1 MTGGTCLKADK
12 IQNLRS
18 CRSYRRSLSLAPR
31 SPSRQY
37 SMSAVSVT
45 TLFLLVIGLPRYA
58 QSELSIVA
66 ELSYPAFSRATAI
79 DAQDDIV
86 FIAGAGIAA
95 VDAREPRN
103 PRLLN
108 YLQDER
114 LFGCA
119 DIYSYVNSWGS
130 KRLAAACTE
139 SLVLVDVEHPAA
151 LNILGSIT
159 SPDLLRASVG
169 VVVRDKL
176 AFIAISDLNYIISF
190 DISIETRPSLLSFV
204 RLSAVASVAL
214 YGDNAILVTS
224 GGRVNRMT
232 ILSYTPS
239 GVFMKLG
246 SVKDGRLSGD
256 VSVAQEFPLDPNFV
270 FVVSSANGGTF
281 AVVNTTTRTRPVL
294 QGMIQSNGRYAAG
307 IFINQPSEE
316 WSPNGHKQL
325 DGAGGFCIAPN
336 GIAYIFAA
344 RAKSISAVFVNLGGN
359 APNIAQVVCDDR
371 LNGVIDISCDG
382 SVQTRA
388 GSRKDEDHYT
398 NANVIYA
405 LNARSGRFLV
415 LLDGIGGGDEPY
427 LSYVSESK
435 WEF

>member
-1 MTGGTCLKADK
+1 
-12 IQNLRS
+12 
-18 CRSYRRSLSLAPR
+18 
-31 SPSRQY
+31 
-37 SMSAVSVT
+37 
-45 TLFLLVIGLPRYA
+45 
-58 QSELSIVA
+58 
-66 ELSYPAFSRATAI
+66 
-79 DAQDDIV
+79 
-86 FIAGAGIAA
+86 
-95 VDAREPRN
+95 
-103 PRLLN
+103 
-108 YLQDER
+108 
-114 LFGCA
+114 
-119 DIYSYVNSWGS
+119 
-130 KRLAAACTE
+130 
-139 SLVLVDVEHPAA
+139 
-151 LNILGSIT
+151 
-159 SPDLLRASVG
+159 
-169 VVVRDKL
+169 
-176 AFIAISDLNYIISF
+176 
-190 DISIETRPSLLSFV
+190 
-204 RLSAVASVAL
+204 
-214 YGDNAILVTS
+214 
-224 GGRVNRMT
+224 MT

-256 VSVAQEFPLDPNFV
+256 VSVAAR
-270 FVVSSANGGTF
+270 VSSRSKLCFRG
-281 AVVNTTTRTRPVL
+281 VL
-294 QGMIQSNGRYAAG
+294 CEWRDFCCSQYHDAHAPCSPRYDSVDGRYAAG

-344 RAKSISAVFVNLGGN
+344 RAKSFAVFVNLGGN